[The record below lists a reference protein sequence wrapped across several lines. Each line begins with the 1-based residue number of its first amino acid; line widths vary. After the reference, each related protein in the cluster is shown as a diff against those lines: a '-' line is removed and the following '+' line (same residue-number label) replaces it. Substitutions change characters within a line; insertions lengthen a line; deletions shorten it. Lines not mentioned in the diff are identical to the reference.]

1 MAKCRVITG
10 PGGPQK
16 GRHQE
21 GISASRNPR
30 AILVVVD
37 VGRFSA
43 QRVAAGMQLLHSGGH
58 SKSLHSLLALLA
70 DGLHTSYICH
80 LRIRSTHLGGLL
92 LEAEE
97 KEVAKPSFPVP

>member
-21 GISASRNPR
+21 GISASRNPK

-37 VGRFSA
+37 VGRFPA

-70 DGLHTSYICH
+70 DGLYTSYICH
-80 LRIRSTHLGGLL
+80 LRISSTHLGGLL